1 MEKESYFII
10 NRKIFESKI
19 WSDDPHVL
27 KLFIWLIGNARHNK
41 IPKRYP
47 RVIVNRGELVTSL
60 LEISENN
67 EYVSKN
73 SIKRWSRAKVSRM
86 LKKLIK
92 EKYINIVS
100 DTYGT
105 HIKVCNYD
113 HYQQPKRYQA
123 NSSETDANSSETVV
137 KQERNSSET
146 VASIN
151 KNDKNDKKD
160 NTYIQ
165 LFGYWNSKEIIVH
178 RKLTDKMKTKIRV
191 ALENR
196 TKEEIIR
203 AIDNYAT
210 VLKSEEYYWTYE
222 WIFEDFLVRG
232 LSKFVDE
239 AHPLTNF
246 LSKNNPAQNK
256 TNNAEALKEWGE

>member
-10 NRKIFESKI
+10 NRKIFESPI

-27 KLFIWLIGNARHNK
+27 KLFIWLIGNVRHNK

-73 SIKRWSRAKVSRM
+73 SIKKWSRAKVSRM
-86 LKKLIK
+86 LKKLIE

-123 NSSETDANSSETVV
+123 NSSETDAN
-137 KQERNSSET
+137 
-146 VASIN
+146 IN
-151 KNDKNDKKD
+151 KNDKKD

-196 TKEEIIR
+196 TEEEIIR